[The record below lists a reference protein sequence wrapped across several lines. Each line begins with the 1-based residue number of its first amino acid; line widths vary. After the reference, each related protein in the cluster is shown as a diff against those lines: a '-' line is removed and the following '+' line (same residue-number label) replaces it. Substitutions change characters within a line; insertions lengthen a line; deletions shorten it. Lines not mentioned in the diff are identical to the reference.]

1 MYKFPLS
8 SPQKA
13 LIKTWLS
20 TKDKPLFITGISG
33 CGKSTLAN
41 QLLEEYHI
49 VHIHSDH
56 IKYAGNLIDT
66 IQNDL
71 FKKDVLMMCSMN
83 SYKALLIDDIQLFIE
98 YDKSGLSKLIDFIKV
113 IHSKYPII
121 LVSDKAS
128 HKYIDIIQSIS
139 YTIQL
144 SFSMKFY
151 KTILKK
157 DDIQETQLKQWIQ
170 GSDKNLHIL
179 KLQGYHKNTIDKKY
193 PLKDV
198 IQLLFTNNITIT
210 DLFRLCSSEYNTLA
224 LNILENTPFIVKSY
238 DLDIINK
245 VYASFCMGDSIESKY
260 IDKNIE
266 LDTLILYS
274 CIIPR
279 NYAYST
285 IYLNKNYKFKYNSY
299 ISKSLIQIHN
309 QSLLYSMDYMDI
321 LNLIYDYQL
330 KDTTYEIKEKISFF
344 EFDRKTLDK
353 QIKVFNYY
361 FNKSLTKKQVNKL
374 LKYIYHE

>member
-1 MYKFPLS
+1 
-8 SPQKA
+8 
-13 LIKTWLS
+13 
-20 TKDKPLFITGISG
+20 
-33 CGKSTLAN
+33 
-41 QLLEEYHI
+41 
-49 VHIHSDH
+49 
-56 IKYAGNLIDT
+56 
-66 IQNDL
+66 
-71 FKKDVLMMCSMN
+71 
-83 SYKALLIDDIQLFIE
+83 
-98 YDKSGLSKLIDFIKV
+98 
-113 IHSKYPII
+113 
-121 LVSDKAS
+121 
-128 HKYIDIIQSIS
+128 
-139 YTIQL
+139 
-144 SFSMKFY
+144 
-151 KTILKK
+151 
-157 DDIQETQLKQWIQ
+157 
-170 GSDKNLHIL
+170 
-179 KLQGYHKNTIDKKY
+179 
-193 PLKDV
+193 
-198 IQLLFTNNITIT
+198 
-210 DLFRLCSSEYNTLA
+210 
-224 LNILENTPFIVKSY
+224 
-238 DLDIINK
+238 
-245 VYASFCMGDSIESKY
+245 MGDSIESKY